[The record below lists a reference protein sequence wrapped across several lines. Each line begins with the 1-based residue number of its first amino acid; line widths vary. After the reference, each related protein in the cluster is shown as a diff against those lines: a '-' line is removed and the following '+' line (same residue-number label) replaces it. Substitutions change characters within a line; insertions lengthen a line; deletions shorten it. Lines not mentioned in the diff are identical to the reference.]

1 MSPRPQ
7 NDVNQCGAEITQVY
21 NDMLL
26 DPAAL
31 DIDQA
36 EAVLD
41 ECAATLDK
49 SLPKKDDLN
58 LLDSTPYCPSPAPSP
73 GASGRRRQLSHA
85 EGDPIEASINYT
97 YAECFADHALATP
110 CVGSPHLPPPPAPEP
125 NACLPVENVRPLRAY
140 CAPPCC
146 PPGTKFGEN
155 ACASKYGHSG
165 GQVGQTADMIGDKVK
180 TECLNFQTFA
190 LSKAVRDLPGSPTPR
205 CCGRNRV
212 P

>member
-110 CVGSPHLPPPPAPEP
+110 CVGSPPLPPPPRLSPTHV
-125 NACLPVENVRPLRAY
+125 CPLRM
-140 CAPPCC
+140 C
-146 PPGTKFGEN
+146 
-155 ACASKYGHSG
+155 GHSG
-165 GQVGQTADMIGDKVK
+165 RTAHPSAAHRAPSSARTHAPPSTATVAGRS
-180 TECLNFQTFA
+180 A
-190 LSKAVRDLPGSPTPR
+190 RPR
-205 CCGRNRV
+205 T
-212 P
+212 

>member
-58 LLDSTPYCPSPAPSP
+58 LLDSTPYCPSPAPSTSP

-110 CVGSPHLPPPPAPEP
+110 CVGSSPPPPPPPACPSP
-125 NACLPVENVRPLRAY
+125 NAFLPVENVCGYSGRTAHPSAAHRAPSSARTHAPLSTATVARWSARPR
-140 CAPPCC
+140 
-146 PPGTKFGEN
+146 T
-155 ACASKYGHSG
+155 
-165 GQVGQTADMIGDKVK
+165 
-180 TECLNFQTFA
+180 
-190 LSKAVRDLPGSPTPR
+190 
-205 CCGRNRV
+205 
-212 P
+212 